1 MRLAEG
7 DAPDSKSRRDSSRR
21 MRRIAAGNGSF
32 CASGLVIAV
41 LAIIIGFFVDK
52 SADEQQKTKLA
63 LNYLAIQTGIL
74 SILNDHPIPS
84 LEALA
89 TAAGAQLRLPAN
101 AGNLPTFKFQTLL
114 GDYLGRYRQLEHIA
128 TLGDGQTTVVR
139 IRNNECVSAKIG
151 SGRYSI
157 KSCGEN
163 SELIPSE
170 RYSKRIPK
178 ALRH

>member
-1 MRLAEG
+1 
-7 DAPDSKSRRDSSRR
+7 
-21 MRRIAAGNGSF
+21 

-74 SILNDHPIPS
+74 SILNDHPNPS

-101 AGNLPTFKFQTLL
+101 SNNLLTFNF
-114 GDYLGRYRQLEHIA
+114 
-128 TLGDGQTTVVR
+128 
-139 IRNNECVSAKIG
+139 
-151 SGRYSI
+151 
-157 KSCGEN
+157 
-163 SELIPSE
+163 
-170 RYSKRIPK
+170 
-178 ALRH
+178 

>member
-1 MRLAEG
+1 MLLIQ
-7 DAPDSKSRRDSSRR
+7 KSRRDSSRR

-84 LEALA
+84 LK
-89 TAAGAQLRLPAN
+89 P
-101 AGNLPTFKFQTLL
+101 
-114 GDYLGRYRQLEHIA
+114 
-128 TLGDGQTTVVR
+128 
-139 IRNNECVSAKIG
+139 
-151 SGRYSI
+151 
-157 KSCGEN
+157 
-163 SELIPSE
+163 
-170 RYSKRIPK
+170 
-178 ALRH
+178 